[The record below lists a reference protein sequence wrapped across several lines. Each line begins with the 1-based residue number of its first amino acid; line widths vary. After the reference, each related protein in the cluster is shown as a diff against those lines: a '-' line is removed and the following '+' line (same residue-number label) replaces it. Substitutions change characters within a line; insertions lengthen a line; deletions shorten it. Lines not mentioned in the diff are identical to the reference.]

1 MSQSSEKG
9 GTPVGNVPHTFDR
22 RGAWVASPLDS
33 LTLICVGENPICSL
47 VFDADGNPLWHNT
60 AGRADAAEVRRPW
73 LYSCADNTLFIADGC
88 GMSGEHSAPLLRSW
102 RRGG

>member
-33 LTLICVGENPICSL
+33 LTLICVGGNPICSL
-47 VFDADGNPLWHNT
+47 VFDADGNPYGT
-60 AGRADAAEVRRPW
+60 TQQGGRMLQRSGVRGFTPARTTRCSLRTGAEYLEGIPNRSFDPGAA
-73 LYSCADNTLFIADGC
+73 AA
-88 GMSGEHSAPLLRSW
+88 
-102 RRGG
+102 